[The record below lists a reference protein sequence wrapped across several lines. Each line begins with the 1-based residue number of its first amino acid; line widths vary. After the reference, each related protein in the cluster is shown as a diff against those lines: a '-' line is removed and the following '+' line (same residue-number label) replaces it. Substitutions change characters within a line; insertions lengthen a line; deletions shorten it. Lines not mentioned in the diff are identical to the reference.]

1 MSLPA
6 PPPRGVDSVFVTARA
21 LAPSALAG
29 WLAARLPDGAALAHF
44 KGFGAA
50 IAAFAHPDRSTPP
63 AAPGPP
69 RALLAALR
77 ACAVVAFDGDDLDG
91 RTFTAAVPPLLLLA
105 SATSPAPALLAFK
118 RASDEARFA
127 RSWHRRRLWRLG
139 GEAGAGAVAGAG
151 AGAGE
156 GAGSGSGAGA
166 VAEASASGGHPDDD
180 VAWGSDTLAPDAEP
194 PGGSVRVEI
203 AYVLVPDAAFAPGF
217 CGGVLHDAQAGA
229 ALAPAD
235 RASLLAR
242 ACREAWGDAAPAVP
256 APEADDDAEAEAAR
270 REVFD
275 PGPSAALRVGEGQEG
290 YVALGTLAALLTTAL
305 APRGT
310 PARCLVWG
318 GLAVVAREL
327 AAESAL
333 MLPSLRA
340 RLPWTYWHA
349 ARVRRGAREEGLLL
363 GRAHEALTHADAAA
377 DALCSQ
383 AWRACTARLEA
394 AEATTSQQGSAAFAT
409 L

>member
-1 MSLPA
+1 MHAHCAQLAGKKYIGYGDWGMLTSN
-6 PPPRGVDSVFVTARA
+6 GIDVVDAR
-21 LAPSALAG
+21 LAVLEGRHRACPPSAQLESC
-29 WLAARLPDGAALAHF
+29 
-44 KGFGAA
+44 
-50 IAAFAHPDRSTPP
+50 IAKY
-63 AAPGPP
+63 
-69 RALLAALR
+69 
-77 ACAVVAFDGDDLDG
+77 V
-91 RTFTAAVPPLLLLA
+91 
-105 SATSPAPALLAFK
+105 
-118 RASDEARFA
+118 
-127 RSWHRRRLWRLG
+127 
-139 GEAGAGAVAGAG
+139 
-151 AGAGE
+151 
-156 GAGSGSGAGA
+156 
-166 VAEASASGGHPDDD
+166 
-180 VAWGSDTLAPDAEP
+180 WGSDTLAPDAEP

-256 APEADDDAEAEAAR
+256 APEAEADAEAEAAR

-377 DALCSQ
+377 DALGSQ

-394 AEATTSQQGSAAFAT
+394 AEAISLQGSAAFAS